1 MVSVDG
7 LASSPRIG
15 LDDNLLITNL
25 EIKRKQANTNRK
37 VKFSHNPLRSIVQLV
52 IIVIYR
58 KLIRLSRWKAIEN
71 VIPHG

>member
-15 LDDNLLITNL
+15 LDDNLLTTNL
-25 EIKRKQANTNRK
+25 EIKRKQTNTNRK

>member
-25 EIKRKQANTNRK
+25 EIKRKQTNTNRK